1 MCGSVQL
8 IIHTLFRQ
16 SPVFGNHTIFKACEE
31 LISYVYSMRQLSPGM
46 RNEQLP
52 VCMVFENRSWE

>member
-1 MCGSVQL
+1 MYDSVQL

-31 LISYVYSMRQLSPGM
+31 LISYVYSMRSSAPACGMSNSLSV
-46 RNEQLP
+46 RYSNE
-52 VCMVFENRSWE
+52 